1 MSEREECCEKH
12 ERGRRCGDCPHDDRL
27 VDHLGGNPAL
37 REELLGRLTSLR
49 ARVAMKRQAYE
60 QGYADGESSVSAD
73 YWVALTDAKLLPEDA
88 EVTPSVVVAMV
99 RRAVEEEREACAKM
113 VDDDVQACEEIM
125 RGTAFSGSR
134 KHYERMAGSLRALA
148 AAIRRRGE
156 G

>member
-12 ERGRRCGDCPHDDRL
+12 ERGRRCGD
-27 VDHLGGNPAL
+27 
-37 REELLGRLTSLR
+37 
-49 ARVAMKRQAYE
+49 
-60 QGYADGESSVSAD
+60 
-73 YWVALTDAKLLPEDA
+73 
-88 EVTPSVVVAMV
+88 
-99 RRAVEEEREACAKM
+99 
-113 VDDDVQACEEIM
+113 